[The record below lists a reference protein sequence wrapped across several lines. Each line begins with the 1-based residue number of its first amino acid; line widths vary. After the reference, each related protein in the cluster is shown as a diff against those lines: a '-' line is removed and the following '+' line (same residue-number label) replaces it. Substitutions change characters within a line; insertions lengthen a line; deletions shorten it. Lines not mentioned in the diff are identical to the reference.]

1 MKGLSM
7 SHVQEAPV
15 GREQSH
21 VYDLQ
26 GQLLEVCSC
35 NVLCPC
41 WIGEDPDGGVCEGV
55 IAWKIERGEIQGV
68 DVSGLTLAVIAHIP
82 GNVLQGNW
90 KAVVAINDTATPE
103 QEEAMLGVFT
113 GQLGGP
119 VADLA
124 GLVGEVVAVE
134 RVPITSEI
142 VEGKGRLIIGDLVEG
157 DMEPYQGATG
167 ATTAL
172 SETVFSTIP
181 GSPAY
186 ISKATQYTRRT
197 EQYGIKNVD
206 LQGHNAV
213 QGSFRFQA

>member
-1 MKGLSM
+1 M
-7 SHVQEAPV
+7 SQTAATT
-15 GREQSH
+15 
-21 VYDLQ
+21 YDLE

-35 NVLCPC
+35 KVLCPC

-55 IAWKIERGEIQGV
+55 IAWKVERGEVQGV
-68 DVSGLTLAVIAHIP
+68 DVSGLTLAVLAHIP

-90 KAVVAINDTATPE
+90 KAVVAIDDKSTPE
-103 QEEAMLGVFT
+103 QQDALAKVFT

-124 GLVGEVVAVE
+124 GLVGEIVAVE
-134 RVPITSEI
+134 RVPITSE
-142 VEGKGRLIIGDLVEG
+142 VNEGKGRLIIGDLVEG

-167 ATTAL
+167 KTTAL

-186 ISKATQYTRRT
+186 ISKAHTYKRSTS
-197 EQYGIKNVD
+197 QYGIADVD
-206 LQGHNAV
+206 LQNHNAV
-213 QGSFRFQA
+213 QGHFHFQA

>member
-1 MKGLSM
+1 M
-7 SHVQEAPV
+7 SQTAATT
-15 GREQSH
+15 
-21 VYDLQ
+21 YDLE

-35 NVLCPC
+35 KVLCPC

-55 IAWKIERGEIQGV
+55 IAWKVERGEVQGV
-68 DVSGLTLAVIAHIP
+68 DVSGLTLAVLAHIP

-90 KAVVAINDTATPE
+90 KAVVAIDDKSTPE
-103 QEEAMLGVFT
+103 QQEALAKVFT

-124 GLVGEVVAVE
+124 GLVGEIVAVE
-134 RVPITSEI
+134 RVPITSE
-142 VEGKGRLIIGDLVEG
+142 VNEGKGRLIIGDLVEG

-167 ATTAL
+167 KTTAL

-186 ISKATQYTRRT
+186 ISKAHTYKRSTS
-197 EQYGIKNVD
+197 QYGIADVD
-206 LQGHNAV
+206 LQNHNAV
-213 QGSFRFQA
+213 QGHFHFQA

>member
-1 MKGLSM
+1 M
-7 SHVQEAPV
+7 SQATATT
-15 GREQSH
+15 
-21 VYDLQ
+21 YDLY

-35 NVLCPC
+35 DVLCPC

-55 IAWKIERGEIQGV
+55 VAWKVERGQVKGV

-82 GNVLQGNW
+82 GNVLHGNW
-90 KAVVAINDTATPE
+90 KAVVALSDTATPE
-103 QEEAMLGVFT
+103 QEEAMLSVFT

-119 VADLA
+119 IADLA

-134 RVPITSEI
+134 KVPITSNI
-142 VEGKGRLIIGDLVEG
+142 VEGKGKLIIGDLVEG
-157 DMEPYQGATG
+157 DLEPYQGATG
-167 ATTAL
+167 NTTAL

-186 ISKATQYTRRT
+186 VGKAHTYKRRT

-213 QGSFRFQA
+213 QGEFHFQV